1 MWPQLRAVT
10 GAGTAWTL
18 ADIEHHAVAFDVA
31 CLSTPEVDHFCSS
44 SAWVVPAAQALMPSR
59 RPVIAT
65 DSATAPRSIF
75 AAMANQ
81 HPDGF
86 EYIEPLELA
95 WGLASPLLGAE
106 PVATVELALHR
117 LAAERHWRMALL
129 AGIVVDGAHS
139 QALQRRLPR
148 GWVLRLGQPTLR
160 HRANIADGV
169 DGFLARRS
177 AQFRKTLL
185 KNVRRAERAGISF
198 AAVTV
203 TAANAA
209 ALFERILACEQHSWK
224 GRDEVGM
231 SVDAMRNFYAAML
244 PMLAASGAARL
255 MFASNADRDI
265 AYVLGA
271 RLGAE
276 YRGLQ
281 FSYHDDYAALSLGS
295 LCQYHQIV
303 ALVAEG
309 VELYDLGSEMEY
321 KQRWAEENF
330 VTTIHTIIRR

>member
-1 MWPQLRAVT
+1 M
-10 GAGTAWTL
+10 
-18 ADIEHHAVAFDVA
+18 AFDVA
-31 CLSTPEVDHFCSS
+31 CLRTPEIDHFCSS
-44 SAWVVPAAQALMPSR
+44 SAWVAPAARALMPSR

-65 DSATAPRSIF
+65 DSASAPRSIF

-95 WGLASPLLGAE
+95 WGLASPLLGAD
-106 PVATVELALHR
+106 PTATVDLALQR
-117 LAAERHWRMALL
+117 LGAEKQWRMALL
-129 AGIVVDGAHS
+129 AGIVLDGAHS
-139 QALQRRLPR
+139 KAIQRSLPR
-148 GWVLRLGQPTLR
+148 GWVLRFGQPTLR
-160 HRANIADGV
+160 HRANIADGI

-177 AQFRKTLL
+177 PQFRKTLL
-185 KNVRRAERAGISF
+185 KNVRRAERAGITF
-198 AAVTV
+198 CTV
-203 TAANAA
+203 TATPANAA
-209 ALFERILACEQHSWK
+209 ALFDRILACEQHSWK

-244 PMLAASGAARL
+244 PMLAATGTARL
-255 MFASNADRDI
+255 MFAVSADRDI

-271 RLGAE
+271 RMGTE

-303 ALVAEG
+303 ALVGEG
-309 VELYDLGSEMEY
+309 VTLYDLGSEMEY
-321 KQRWAEENF
+321 KQRWAEDNF